1 MMKSSA
7 RESKSDANALK
18 KVADFFKSLLTK
30 ETNSATMNTVKGV
43 RGKRITSKNKK
54 SFKKPLTKKTTSDNI
69 KSQSTEKENSINQK
83 GLIL

>member
-1 MMKSSA
+1 MKSSA
-7 RESKSDANALK
+7 RESKFDANALK

-30 ETNSATMNTVKGV
+30 ETTSA
-43 RGKRITSKNKK
+43 
-54 SFKKPLTKKTTSDNI
+54 NI